1 MEKIRF
7 IIGDMVLVKHLYVV
21 EGSSIVRRDVEWI
34 GEIASE
40 GVKTSLGVQYRM
52 KKDGEN
58 CFCYYHDS
66 DIVKKM

>member
-1 MEKIRF
+1 MEIRF
-7 IIGDMVLVKHLYVV
+7 AVGDMVLVKHLFVV
-21 EGSSIVRRDVEWI
+21 EGSSIIRRDIEWI

-40 GVKTSLGVQYRM
+40 GMMTSLGVQYRM

-58 CFCYYHDS
+58 CFCYYHDT

>member
-1 MEKIRF
+1 MEIRF
-7 IIGDMVLVKHLYVV
+7 YTGDMVLVKYLYVV
-21 EGSSIVRRDVEWI
+21 EKTSIVRRDVEWI
-34 GEIASE
+34 GEIASS
-40 GVKTSLGVQYRM
+40 GIKTSLGIQYRM